1 MGNMDLFITE
11 FFSELESGI
20 ASLNFTTSGLGVLV
34 YILQALA
41 LYTIAQRRGIK
52 KPWLA
57 WIPLVNVWILG
68 SISDQYQYV
77 VKRQV
82 KNKRKVLLGLNIA
95 IAVIAVVIV
104 AAVIWLLIDLMFVAM
119 DVYDAIEP
127 ISGRTMEAMISNLM
141 YYVGN
146 NVVLL
151 ILLSLLIIPLVVLAV
166 TQTVYF
172 YIAMYDVFRSCEPK
186 NSTLYLVLS
195 LVGNVVVEGAYC
207 IFLMLCKDKDLGMPP
222 RKPEV
227 VTPPEIPEDV
237 PENAEEAPVNT
248 EE

>member
-1 MGNMDLFITE
+1 MEIT
-11 FFSELESGI
+11 SILEALEEGVLSM
-20 ASLNFTTSGLGVLV
+20 NFTTGGVAVLV
-34 YILQALA
+34 YILKALA
-41 LYTIAQRRGIK
+41 LYTIAKRRNIK

-57 WIPLVNVWILG
+57 WIPVVNVWILG
-68 SISDQYQYV
+68 SVSDQYQYV

-95 IAVIAVVIV
+95 MAAIGSVVLI
-104 AAVIWLLIDLMFVAM
+104 AAVWLFAVLLLM
-119 DVYDAIEP
+119 I
-127 ISGRTMEAMISNLM
+127 ISVPTMSDPETLVSNLM
-141 YYVGN
+141 YYAGT

-151 ILLSLLIIPLVVLAV
+151 NLIGLAGILAIPLAVVSV
-166 TQTVYF
+166 IQTVF
-172 YIAMYDVFRSCEPK
+172 YYMALYDVFRSCEPK

-222 RKPEV
+222 RKPEIV
-227 VTPPEIPEDV
+227 EEIPG
-237 PENAEEAPVNT
+237 NT